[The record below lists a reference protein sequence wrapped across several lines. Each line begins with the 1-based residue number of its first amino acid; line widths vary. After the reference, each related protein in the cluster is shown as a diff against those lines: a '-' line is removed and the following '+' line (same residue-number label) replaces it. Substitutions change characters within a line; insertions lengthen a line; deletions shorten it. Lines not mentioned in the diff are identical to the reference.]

1 MVVVEKQVTLGGGE
15 ITSAGI
21 PMSERGS
28 RAGKI
33 HVISAFGASRKLN
46 LMDPQL
52 GLRCLWHQSSMVRR
66 PQSLDLSPTCHV
78 SGRLESPFMTLM
90 L

>member
-1 MVVVEKQVTLGGGE
+1 MLVVEKQVTLGGGE

-52 GLRCLWHQSSMVRR
+52 GLRCLWHQSFTVKL
-66 PQSLDLSPTCHV
+66 PQSLNLNPTRPA
-78 SGRLESPFMTLM
+78 SGRLESPYMTLK

>member
-21 PMSERGS
+21 PMSERGL
-28 RAGKI
+28 RAGAM
-33 HVISAFGASRKLN
+33 HVIPVFGVSRKLN

-52 GLRCLWHQSSMVRR
+52 ELRCLLHQSSMGKP
-66 PQSLDLSPTCHV
+66 PQSLNLSPTCPA
-78 SGRLESPFMTLM
+78 SGRLESPFMTLK